1 MPVASTGFADFQ
13 FFTNIMSKNFQ
24 PAKELVISPM
34 NKYNEVV
41 GEPMATPEK
50 LKQDNAVLYE
60 ALRLAAFSVADES
73 DPLGTTRMHGWIEQ
87 AKKNLN

>member
-34 NKYNEVV
+34 NKYDEVV
-41 GEPMATPEK
+41 GVATNEK

-60 ALRLAAFSVADES
+60 ALRLAAYSMADEQ
-73 DPLGTTRMHGWIEQ
+73 DPFGTNKMHQWIEQ
-87 AKKNLN
+87 AQRNLI